1 MAEPTPPL
9 NNDTHS
15 TPSDSGIAQDA
26 GGGEEK
32 PLVFFLMSP
41 LCATSLQRVRSRIL
55 SSVSQIYGM
64 LVQRAADVRCRQI
77 RWTEDSPPGLY
88 WNGDAKPYSPFVMMG
103 YQPSDGLQ
111 GASSLDSAGDSASSG
126 VVSHVE
132 SDAEDSARS
141 SPSSPTS
148 SVFSEVRS
156 SHHFALSC

>member
-15 TPSDSGIAQDA
+15 VPSDSSIAQDA

-32 PLVFFLMSP
+32 PLVFYLMSP
-41 LCATSLQRVRSRIL
+41 LCATSLQRVRSWIL
-55 SSVSQIYGM
+55 SSVSLIYGV
-64 LVQRAADVRCRQI
+64 LVQRAADVRRRQL
-77 RWTEDSPPGLY
+77 RWAEDSPPGLY
-88 WNGDAKPYSPFVMMG
+88 WNGDVKPYSPFIMMG
-103 YQPSDGLQ
+103 YQPSDGMQ
-111 GASSLDSAGDSASSG
+111 VVDSARDSASSG
-126 VVSHVE
+126 SVGLVE

-148 SVFSEVRS
+148 SVSSDVRS